1 MGLKSVS
8 LVSICLFGTILHAA
22 PVLRLV
28 SSTVGP
34 VSIAAGSNGP
44 TQVVEAYN
52 AGDGALTL
60 TATPTDPATG
70 QSVPWLQTSV
80 LPSRNCTTTSLS
92 RTCIPISFA
101 LNTAAL
107 PAGAATAIV
116 TITAPNATDAPQ
128 NITVTVLIG
137 GGIPNSITANLAPNG
152 VLDLPIPTNSLL
164 RSTATTQDK
173 NPWLSLT
180 LTGGGSFSFV
190 FPYTIHLA
198 PQPANLPGT
207 YTGSLNISGSAFAAD
222 NKTVPVTMNVTTAPI
237 VQGPAG
243 PINIRQAQGAPPF
256 AAASFNSVPLTI
268 ANLGQTPA
276 TFGTP
281 TVSAGASWL
290 TAAASPTGATL
301 TVDSA
306 AANLAPGNYSATVT
320 VPTSAS
326 TGPVS
331 TKVNLVVVPKGPPL
345 IFFQGVLDNAAF
357 NPGDA
362 LAPGD
367 IAVVKG
373 EQLSFSA
380 FTSGPAPPLATKVA
394 DTSVLVNGV
403 PAPLFYSFYNQIA
416 FQIPTNTPIGTASV
430 QVQRTDGTTSNTVS
444 VGIAP
449 RAPRIVVITD
459 ASYNLVNAA
468 HPAAAGSTLILWT
481 IGLGPTSPAVAT
493 GQAAPGAEPF
503 ARVTTT
509 PAIRFGENPFSPTAV
524 PFFAALSP
532 GFAGLYQINVQV
544 PPDAPKGDAVEVSVV
559 FPDTTSNPISI
570 TIR

>member
-1 MGLKSVS
+1 M
-8 LVSICLFGTILHAA
+8 
-22 PVLRLV
+22 LRLV
-28 SSTVGP
+28 TTTVGP
-34 VSIAAGSNGP
+34 VSIAPGANGS

-52 AGDGALTL
+52 AGDGSLTL
-60 TATPTDPATG
+60 TAASTDPATG
-70 QSVPWLQTSV
+70 QAPSWLQASV

-92 RTCIPISFA
+92 RTCIPIAFA

-107 PAGAATAIV
+107 PAGSATAVV
-116 TITAPNATDAPQ
+116 TVTAPNTVDAPQ
-128 NITVTVLIG
+128 DITVTVLIG
-137 GGIPNSITANLAPNG
+137 GGIPNSITASVAPNG
-152 VLDLPIPTNSLL
+152 VLDFPIPTNSLL
-164 RSTATTQDK
+164 RSTATTQDR

-256 AAASFNSVPLTI
+256 SPLSYNSVPLTI
-268 ANLGQTPA
+268 TSLGQTPA

-320 VPTSAS
+320 VPTNAS
-326 TGPVS
+326 TGPVA
-331 TKVNLVVVPKGPPL
+331 TKVNLVVVPKGPPR
-345 IFFQGVLDNAAF
+345 IYFQGVLDNAAF

-362 LAPGD
+362 LTPGD

-380 FTSGPAPPLATKVA
+380 FTSGSAPPLATKVA

-403 PAPLFYSFYNQIA
+403 AAPLFYTIYGQIA
-416 FQIPTNTPIGTASV
+416 FQIPTNTPTGTAQV
-430 QVQRTDGTTSNTVS
+430 QVQRTDGTTSNAVS
-444 VGIAP
+444 VQIAP

-459 ASYNLVNAA
+459 ASYNLVDAV
-468 HPAAAGSTLILWT
+468 HPATAGSTLILWT

-493 GQAAPGAEPF
+493 GQGAPGVEPF
-503 ARVTTT
+503 ARLTVT

-544 PPDAPKGDAVEVSVV
+544 PPDAPKGQVEVAIV
-559 FPDTTSNPISI
+559 FPDTTSNPVSI